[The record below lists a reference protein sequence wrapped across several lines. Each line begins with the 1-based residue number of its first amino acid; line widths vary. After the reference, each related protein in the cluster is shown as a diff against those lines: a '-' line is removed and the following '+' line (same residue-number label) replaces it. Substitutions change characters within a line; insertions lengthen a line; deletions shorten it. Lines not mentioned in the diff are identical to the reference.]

1 MKEAYSNPIEAFLGY
16 EPWRKGEGDLLV
28 QKNTISSEKLTLEKI
43 HDIESFQPSEDKVR
57 EGSSRARSP
66 GKMIEGGDKGS
77 LNTMTSS
84 NDGHNFNF
92 NEEMLG
98 RELEYEL
105 MNDGLAHEQ
114 NIQQK
119 QEVLRNQLN
128 LSMIAEEVPKR
139 E

>member
-1 MKEAYSNPIEAFLGY
+1 
-16 EPWRKGEGDLLV
+16 
-28 QKNTISSEKLTLEKI
+28 
-43 HDIESFQPSEDKVR
+43 
-57 EGSSRARSP
+57 
-66 GKMIEGGDKGS
+66 MIEGGDKGS